1 MSHTI
6 YHTEAFVMKTRSSG
20 EADKTFDLFTK
31 DFGRI
36 SAKATGIRKIG
47 SRLRYFVQDLRYVD
61 VSLVKG
67 KTYWRLVSARPI
79 HELNSKKSLS
89 TPSRV
94 RSLQLLS
101 RLAPEGE
108 PHPALFD
115 DLVAA
120 YEFTSQEKLSGAIIQ
135 SVEALLALKILH
147 SLGYWGEQAGHDF
160 VASPFNGEVMEKVAA
175 TKKNIIREVNKS
187 LAATM
192 LLS

>member
-6 YHTEAFVMKTRSSG
+6 YHTEAFVMRTRSSG

-31 DFGRI
+31 DFGVI
-36 SAKATGIRKIG
+36 HAKATGIRKIE
-47 SRLRYFVQDLRYVD
+47 SRLRFFVQDFKYID

-79 HELNSKKSLS
+79 HELNSKKSLATS
-89 TPSRV
+89 SRV

-120 YEFTSQEKLSGAIIQ
+120 YEFTSQEKLGGAIIE

-147 SLGYWGEQAGHDF
+147 ALGYWGEQAGHDF
-160 VASPFNGEVMEKVAA
+160 VTSPFNGEVMEKVAA

-192 LLS
+192 LV

>member
-31 DFGRI
+31 DFGVVR
-36 SAKATGIRKIG
+36 AKATGVRKLE
-47 SRLRYFVQDLRYVD
+47 SRLRFFVQDLRYVD

-120 YEFTSQEKLSGAIIQ
+120 YLFTSKEKLSGTIIE

-147 SLGYWGEQAGHDF
+147 ALGYWGEYSGLDF
-160 VASPFNGEVMEKVAA
+160 VLSPFNTEAIEKISA
-175 TKKNIIREVNKS
+175 TKKQIILEVNKS
-187 LAATM
+187 LAATQ
-192 LLS
+192 LI